1 MHFRSLIIFLVL
13 FSCHFSMAQDTT
25 KTKEE
30 TKKYSKI
37 QVYSNKHKFTKFIYK
52 LIFEP
57 IYKSETKKTHSIKLE
72 KQNLLLTKVK

>member
-1 MHFRSLIIFLVL
+1 
-13 FSCHFSMAQDTT
+13 MAQDTT

-52 LIFEP
+52 MIFEP
-57 IYKSETKKTHSIKLE
+57 VYKPVVRKNTFS
-72 KQNLLLTKVK
+72 KVKKINYY